1 MKRTFN
7 VYSDNYFEFPDMIF
21 VYTSI
26 TLKSRYITFNGV
38 AIDMLNDSKF
48 VAYKN
53 STIKLEVLSSFYI
66 SLYLCS
72 FLSNSLITKLIK
84 KYLSK
89 YRENN
94 LIDTTFDNLE
104 YGDKLGYLDFVK
116 YSTPL
121 VYAEACEN
129 IVNFIA
135 KSNYE
140 NRRVIHNMHSFTE
153 KAYAKVI
160 YCKAI

>member
-140 NRRVIHNMHSFTE
+140 NRRVIHNMHSFTQRT
-153 KAYAKVI
+153 YAKVI
-160 YCKAI
+160 YCKSV